1 MSLDQMITVLSAIV
15 VPLLLIN
22 LVGVVRSAYAS
33 SRVIAGGAAH
43 IGCKACGL
51 VASKVIAATI
61 GQH

>member
-1 MSLDQMITVLSAIV
+1 MSLDQMITALSAIV

-22 LVGVVRSAYAS
+22 LVGIARGAYAT
-33 SRVIAGGAAH
+33 SRVIAGGVAH

-51 VASKVIAATI
+51 VASKVLAATI

>member
-1 MSLDQMITVLSAIV
+1 MSLDQMITVVSAIV

-22 LVGVVRSAYAS
+22 LVGIARGAYAT

-51 VASKVIAATI
+51 VASKVI
-61 GQH
+61 GSD